1 MTSRHSETPRN
12 RKRSW
17 ATLPIRKPLA
27 VIVALFSALLIAYHT
42 FLKTDIPPNILALT
56 QTFILTFGGGYIAS
70 STIETTHESATQN
83 KKTEPEGEE

>member
-1 MTSRHSETPRN
+1 MQSSKHSL
-12 RKRSW
+12 W
-17 ATLPIRKPLA
+17 ATMPVRKPLA
-27 VIVALFSALLIAYHT
+27 VIVATFTGILIIYHT

-83 KKTEPEGEE
+83 KKTEPEGE